1 MYTISN
7 LLLSYSLFHHIGHS
21 INNQKI
27 FMTIIKL
34 VVSLCYCYQYY
45 AYSDSFEYLNIL
57 LTSFFLY
64 DIFYI
69 TFFVGFRT
77 LVYNMIIYHHLC
89 IIYAMN
95 LDPIVSPSAT
105 YLLGLGEFTNIFMYS
120 HYLLLQIKNIPSKII
135 QYSLYI
141 EMASYLIIR
150 CCYFTYV
157 ILSKEWRDTFGIS
170 FYYFVIPV
178 YFMGMFWGKNLVY
191 QFYIKNK

>member
-21 INNQKI
+21 VNNQKI

-45 AYSDSFEYLNIL
+45 TYSDSFEYLNIL

-77 LVYNMIIYHHLC
+77 FVYNMIIYHHLC
-89 IIYAMN
+89 IIYALN
-95 LDPIVSPSAT
+95 FDPIVSPNAT
-105 YLLGLGEFTNIFMYS
+105 YLLGLGEFTNIFMYF
-120 HYLLLQIKNIPSKII
+120 HYLLLQIKNMPSKII
-135 QYSLYI
+135 QYSFYTEI
-141 EMASYLIIR
+141 ISYLLVR
-150 CCYFTYV
+150 CFYFIYA
-157 ILSKEWRDTFGIS
+157 IHS
-170 FYYFVIPV
+170 
-178 YFMGMFWGKNLVY
+178 
-191 QFYIKNK
+191 